1 MSALAPCP
9 PLKIAGHEGELVLFA
24 DAEGNRVATFA
35 SIAAWLGYS
44 SKRPLLKLARRYSAD
59 LADLRR
65 VSSVETRGRPR
76 PTQLV
81 DEVGCYVLALV
92 SQTKRGRA
100 LRRVL
105 STWLANSD
113 PSLSSPRTAGE
124 LLAIAH
130 RRLRATHR
138 ELKALAKTPRPDG
151 ALDKDAIF
159 LERPEGVFELRRG
172 FEIQPGQKVLMV
184 EDVVT
189 TGLSSR
195 QAMDAVRAAG
205 GEVLAEVALVDRSA
219 GEADLGVPFYPL
231 VSLNFPVYDPE
242 DIPPELAAIPATKP
256 GSRKN

>member
-151 ALDKDAIF
+151 ALDKDGKPR
-159 LERPEGVFELRRG
+159 LLLVG
-172 FEIQPGQKVLMV
+172 
-184 EDVVT
+184 
-189 TGLSSR
+189 
-195 QAMDAVRAAG
+195 
-205 GEVLAEVALVDRSA
+205 AEVEVMAEAVACA
-219 GEADLGVPFYPL
+219 GEAAPVIEFAVGGPQRVAMAHRKPL
-231 VSLNFPVYDPE
+231 RRD
-242 DIPPELAAIPATKP
+242 DA
-256 GSRKN
+256 